1 MPDRIYKISRAL
13 VLPLTLNALLLLA
26 VLALTFMRQGTSTER
41 FLLLAAL
48 IPMAVIALESSL
60 RKVEASESGLVLI
73 KFFKRRALNWADI
86 THVGAL
92 AVRKKVYLV
101 LTTTKG
107 FHVLSNAYGRFG
119 DLVRDV
125 TGHVDAERVEE
136 GAREILEGST
146 GNRSNIVAAWLAAI
160 LLAVVIVMKIAS

>member
-73 KFFKRRALNWADI
+73 KFFKRRALN
-86 THVGAL
+86 
-92 AVRKKVYLV
+92 
-101 LTTTKG
+101 
-107 FHVLSNAYGRFG
+107 
-119 DLVRDV
+119 
-125 TGHVDAERVEE
+125 
-136 GAREILEGST
+136 
-146 GNRSNIVAAWLAAI
+146 
-160 LLAVVIVMKIAS
+160 